1 MNNYNEIDEF
11 SEDMSPDIFP
21 YEATPEKRS
30 HSSYERRISA
40 YDNWINHIK
49 NQERKNSQE
58 AKKRQHV
65 HDEQN
70 EKPRRTSL
78 NVVMADEL
86 SDEYECPDEL
96 VEGLLTT
103 GAGSILYGDSNAGKT
118 FFAIDIACAVARGE
132 PWMDRRVQQGL
143 VIYLASES
151 PQSVRSRLQAYKQY
165 HECTVPNFAVV
176 QEPVNLWV
184 SDEDTDLLISQI
196 QELAEATRKQPAL
209 IVGDTLARISAGGNE
224 NSGEDMGTVIERF
237 DRIRRET
244 GAHFMM
250 IHHSGKDQ
258 AKGARG
264 HSSLRAAVDTEI
276 EVQDTQAGKFA
287 RVTKQ
292 RDLAGKGEQIGFKL
306 HPIELGRNKWGSPA
320 SMCVVLP
327 AEAPVKGPKLGPAET
342 KILELIGAEG
352 ALTRSE
358 IAAKIAPGK
367 APQSIYNTVKRLE
380 DKKLVVA
387 DGDKYKLPSL
397 GGL

>member
-1 MNNYNEIDEF
+1 MKNYNQIEKI
-11 SEDMSPDIFP
+11 SQLP
-21 YEATPEKRS
+21 YEGTPEKRGDGWG
-30 HSSYERRISA
+30 EARVTA
-40 YDNWINHIK
+40 YDKWMQNIK
-49 NQERKNSQE
+49 EQERKEAQE
-58 AKKRQHV
+58 AKRLENLA
-65 HDEQN
+65 DESDD
-70 EKPRRTSL
+70 KPRRTSL
-78 NVVMADEL
+78 NIVMADEL
-86 SDEYECPDEL
+86 PDDYEAPDEL
-96 VEGLLTT
+96 VEGLLTV

-196 QELAEATRKQPAL
+196 QEVAEATGKQPAL

-306 HPIELGRNKWGSPA
+306 HAIELGRNKWGSPA

-327 AEAPVKGPKLGPAET
+327 ADAPAKGPKLGPAET
-342 KILELIGAEG
+342 KILELLAVDGP
-352 ALTRSE
+352 LTRVQ
-358 IAAKIAPGK
+358 IAAKVAPGK
-367 APQSIYNTVKRLE
+367 APQSTYNAVGRLE